1 LGTLVLVGGVAANL
15 RLRALLQ
22 TRAAA
27 AGLVWF
33 GAPLQFCTDNAAM
46 IGLAAVQRLEA
57 GLTSSLDLGVM
68 ARLPIEEAA
77 ELYGGSNG
85 RESTGISL
93 PLGWSS

>member
-15 RLRALLQ
+15 RLRDLLER
-22 TRAAA
+22 RAAA

-57 GLTSSLDLGVM
+57 GLTSPLELGVM
-68 ARLPIEEAA
+68 ARLALEEAG
-77 ELYGGSNG
+77 ELYGGSKGSEANG
-85 RESTGISL
+85 V
-93 PLGWSS
+93 